1 MDDFSLI
8 LGEIGRS
15 ADRHEIAGRILVGLS
30 GGADSVA
37 LLRGLCELRQERG
50 FSVFA
55 VYVNHGLREAAAE
68 EESFCTD
75 LCRRFSVPLVI
86 KRVRVSQCGSP
97 EAAAREA
104 RYQAFREVMGETQA
118 ETLALAHH
126 RNDQAETLLL
136 HLMYGAGSDGLSGMR
151 EYHAPVWRPLLHVSR
166 DTLRGALTILSQE
179 WREDE
184 SNGDTSLTR
193 NAIRAELI
201 PAMEKLFP
209 QAVPALGRA
218 AEILGTENDY
228 LNDQTAAW
236 LSAHTPRGDYRF
248 LAVTDLQSLHPA
260 MQRRALRA
268 FGRSFGLSLLFQHT
282 EALLALLQMP
292 PGTRE
297 NLPDGWHALRTR
309 DRLHFLPPQPI
320 VPAVHPEDLQA
331 EPFAGDPGNGLRL
344 QAMPEGLWKSA
355 LLRTRQPGD
364 RITPFG
370 MQGSMKLKDYFI
382 SKGIDQPFRDGW
394 PLLCLGQEVLWV
406 IGVGAS
412 ERLRYRPDAD
422 YQVFV
427 IHYSGRLPDQL

>member
-1 MDDFSLI
+1 M
-8 LGEIGRS
+8 
-15 ADRHEIAGRILVGLS
+15 
-30 GGADSVA
+30 
-37 LLRGLCELRQERG
+37 
-50 FSVFA
+50 
-55 VYVNHGLREAAAE
+55 
-68 EESFCTD
+68 
-75 LCRRFSVPLVI
+75 
-86 KRVRVSQCGSP
+86 
-97 EAAAREA
+97 
-104 RYQAFREVMGETQA
+104 
-118 ETLALAHH
+118 
-126 RNDQAETLLL
+126 
-136 HLMYGAGSDGLSGMR
+136 
-151 EYHAPVWRPLLHVSR
+151 WRPLLHVSR

-268 FGRSFGLSLLFQHT
+268 YGRSFGLSLLFQHT

-292 PGTRE
+292 PGARE

-331 EPFAGDPGNGLRL
+331 EPFAGDPGDGLRL
-344 QAMPEGLWKSA
+344 QAIPEGLWKSA

-422 YQVFV
+422 DQVFV